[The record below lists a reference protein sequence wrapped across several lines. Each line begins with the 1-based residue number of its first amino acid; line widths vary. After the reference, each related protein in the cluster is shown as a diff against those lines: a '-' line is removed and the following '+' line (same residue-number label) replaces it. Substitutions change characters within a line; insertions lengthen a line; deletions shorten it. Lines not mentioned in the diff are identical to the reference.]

1 LFAAAFVWGAA
12 SDAFVS
18 GCEVTLVQLARGELA
33 TALGRV
39 NAFGAVGDLLGPL
52 TLAAAGALSVNW
64 RAVFAFGGALMLL
77 YAIWIYAQKFP
88 PPRRQ
93 PDAKAP
99 LAAVVALA
107 RDRRIIL
114 LALVEGLFGVLDEPF
129 LGFTIA
135 YLERV
140 RHLSASLATA
150 IVGVSLLA
158 GLVGYLVAP
167 RFVSDFSARRL
178 LLVGAAVLGVAVG
191 LIVVAPVA
199 LLVLA
204 AATIFGL
211 AGATFYTVVQATYL
225 GLHPDQA
232 GTTDAVVSTISLFG
246 IGFPTLVGTISDGF
260 GLAAGLGAYAAVPA
274 VMLALIAAL
283 PATGLETAPP
293 DPADSG

>member
-1 LFAAAFVWGAA
+1 LIAAAFVWGAA
-12 SDAFVS
+12 SDAFIS

-39 NAFGAVGDLLGPL
+39 NAFGAIGDLLGPL
-52 TLAAAGALSVNW
+52 TLAAAGALSVDW

-77 YAIWIYAQKFP
+77 YAIWIYVQTFP

-99 LAAVVALA
+99 LAAIVALA

-114 LALVEGLFGVLDEPF
+114 LAIVEGLFGVLDEPF

-140 RHLSASLATA
+140 RHLSASLATT
-150 IVGVSLLA
+150 IVGLSLVC
-158 GLVGYLVAP
+158 GLVGFLVAP
-167 RFVSDFSARRL
+167 RFVGDYPARTL
-178 LLVGAAVLGVAVG
+178 LLVGAAVLGVAVA
-191 LIVVAPVA
+191 LIVVAPIT

-204 AATIFGL
+204 AAMIFGFF
-211 AGATFYTVVQATYL
+211 GAAFYTVVQATYY

-260 GLAAGLGAYAAVPA
+260 GLTAGLGAYAAVPV
-274 VMLALIAAL
+274 VMLALIVGL
-283 PATGLETAPP
+283 PTIKLVPEAELGE
-293 DPADSG
+293 